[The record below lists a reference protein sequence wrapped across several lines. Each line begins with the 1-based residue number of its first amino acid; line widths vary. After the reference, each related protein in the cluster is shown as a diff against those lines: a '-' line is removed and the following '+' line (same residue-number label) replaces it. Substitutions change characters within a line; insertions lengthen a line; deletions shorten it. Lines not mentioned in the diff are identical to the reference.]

1 MSKPAVGIVAD
12 AKQALGALIAALAK
26 HNSARPSREAELS
39 ALKSGIIAELH
50 ERLGPQMGFIDVLRG
65 ALPEDGILV
74 DELTQ
79 VGYVARVGYPVYRP
93 RCFLTSGYQGT
104 LGFGYATALGVKVA
118 LPDRKVLSI
127 NGDGG
132 FMYNVQEL
140 STAVKHNID
149 VVAVV
154 FADGAFGNVQRM
166 QKELWGGRVIATDLA
181 NPDFVAL
188 AESFGVGAHKA
199 TTPAELSA
207 ALDAAFAERGPS
219 LIHVPVGE
227 MPDPWSWLVG
237 GAVRGKAELK
247 R

>member
-1 MSKPAVGIVAD
+1 
-12 AKQALGALIAALAK
+12 
-26 HNSARPSREAELS
+26 
-39 ALKSGIIAELH
+39 
-50 ERLGPQMGFIDVLRG
+50 
-65 ALPEDGILV
+65 
-74 DELTQ
+74 
-79 VGYVARVGYPVYRP
+79 
-93 RCFLTSGYQGT
+93 
-104 LGFGYATALGVKVA
+104 
-118 LPDRKVLSI
+118 
-127 NGDGG
+127 
-132 FMYNVQEL
+132 MYNVQEL

-166 QKELWGGRVIATDLA
+166 QKELWGGRVIATDFA

-199 TTPAELSA
+199 TTPAELST
-207 ALDAAFAERGPS
+207 ALDAAFAETGPS

-227 MPDPWSWLVG
+227 MPDPWAWLVG